1 MSPRS
6 RPLGTVRH
14 WFSAVFAV
22 LAIAAQ
28 LVVAVAPLAEGRDGR
43 MASHVEA
50 GGAASHYTHSEASCA
65 ACQARSIHGT
75 TSRPA
80 APVIRAAIVATAVA
94 DFTHRVVSGDFH
106 LQANP
111 RAPPSVI

>member
-1 MSPRS
+1 MA
-6 RPLGTVRH
+6 
-14 WFSAVFAV
+14 FS
-22 LAIAAQ
+22 
-28 LVVAVAPLAEGRDGR
+28 PLAEGRDGR
-43 MASHVEA
+43 MASHIEA

-80 APVIRAAIVATAVA
+80 LPVIHDAIVATATVSSVA
-94 DFTHRVVSGDFH
+94 SIVSSDFH
-106 LQANP
+106 LQDNS

>member
-1 MSPRS
+1 MIARQ

-14 WFSAVFAV
+14 WLSGFFAI
-22 LAIAAQ
+22 LAITAQ
-28 LVVAVAPLAEGRDGR
+28 LIVAIAPLAEGRDGR

-80 APVIRAAIVATAVA
+80 APEVRSAIVASAVSTVDA
-94 DFTHRVVSGDFH
+94 RVASAGFH